1 MKTIIDKNTGKEIT
15 ISDESYESLF
25 PQKKKRWK
33 PDLGKK
39 YYFVSITGDV
49 VGAYMDDHGLDNFN
63 YHTFNMFK
71 TKQEAEAKLKA
82 IKKKYDIINRIE
94 ELNDG
99 WEPDWYDD
107 DLKYCLVCWRFSSQ
121 DDWFVVNCS
130 KQKEHPDEFYFRSK
144 EIGEQLISE
153 FGDDLKYLFTL

>member
-25 PQKKKRWK
+25 PQKKRWK
-33 PDLGKK
+33 PNLGKK
-39 YYFVSITGDV
+39 YYFVSITGEAVDT
-49 VGAYMDDHGLDNFN
+49 YMSGGKVDNFN
-63 YHTFNMFK
+63 YHTRNIFK
-71 TKQEAEAKLKA
+71 TKQEAEEKLKA

-99 WEPDWYDD
+99 WEPDWDND
-107 DLKYCLVCWRFSSQ
+107 VFKYNLTCQHFSPNH
-121 DDWFVVNCS
+121 WFVTSCYGH
-130 KQKEHPDEFYFRSK
+130 QEHPDEFYFKSK
-144 EIGEQLISE
+144 EIGKQLISE

>member
-39 YYFVSITGDV
+39 YYFVSITGDAV
-49 VGAYMDDHGLDNFN
+49 DTYMDNDELDNFN
-63 YHTFNMFK
+63 YYTFNMFE

-99 WEPDWYDD
+99 WEPDWGNDDSKYSLFIDYDEFD
-107 DLKYCLVCWRFSSQ
+107 ISRAIHIKRM
-121 DDWFVVNCS
+121 
-130 KQKEHPDEFYFRSK
+130 PDELYFK
-144 EIGEQLISE
+144 TMGIGYTLIFE

>member
-39 YYFVSITGDV
+39 YYFVSISGEAVDT
-49 VGAYMDDHGLDNFN
+49 YMDDDELDNFT
-63 YHTFNMFK
+63 YYTFNMFE
-71 TKQEAEAKLKA
+71 TKQEAEEKLEA
-82 IKKKYDIINRIE
+82 IKKKYEIINRIE
-94 ELNDG
+94 ELNNG
-99 WEPDWYDD
+99 WEPDWDIEV
-107 DLKYCLVCWRFSSQ
+107 LKWSLYYENDIRKWSVSPAFFFKRM
-121 DDWFVVNCS
+121 
-130 KQKEHPDEFYFRSK
+130 PDKYYFKSEK
-144 EIGEQLISE
+144 IGEQLISE